1 MGRIAQTVGT
11 GISAVGLLLG
21 SAGAVHAD
29 ERSYLDQ
36 LNETGAGNY
45 YTSSANRLAIG
56 RQICDNIRLDGDP
69 RAGFNSWTNVT
80 VPQQLIDIAQHELC
94 ADTLGGPK

>member
-1 MGRIAQTVGT
+1 MGRIVQTA
-11 GISAVGLLLG
+11 GIGVAALGLLFET
-21 SAGAVHAD
+21 AGVALAD
-29 ERSYLDQ
+29 DASYLAQ

-69 RAGFNSWTNVT
+69 RAGFNSSTNVT

-94 ADTLGGPK
+94 PDTLEGPK